1 MTRREAIAVSIGA
14 MIGTFIRPTPRRT
27 INLMDYC
34 GGEMLRYDCRLP
46 YVFEEWTYAT
56 DSFIC
61 LRVRPVGSDKT
72 DHKGEIPPIEKL
84 TFNHDTLRGWKTL
97 PKLNPIIATD
107 TYCQECNGYGRIGY
121 QINWKEC
128 RDCQGYGHQM
138 EYDGSSDLLIE
149 KKCKSCHGNGFPIAE
164 KCPKCNGKP
173 IATMPGIVCLEGH
186 YFDYNNYEKIRKL
199 NVEFICE
206 TLNDP
211 KPIPMLKFKFSEGDG
226 MMIGLDKNI
235 AEKRISDAK

>member
-1 MTRREAIAVSIGA
+1 MTRRESIAIMAGTL
-14 MIGTFIRPTPRRT
+14 IGTFVKPMPRRS
-27 INLMDYC
+27 INLLDFC
-34 GGEMLRYDCRLP
+34 GSERMKYDLRLP
-46 YVFEEWTYAT
+46 YVYNDWTYAT

-61 LRVRPVGSDKT
+61 LRVRPNGSDKT
-72 DHKGEIPPIEKL
+72 DHKGKIPPFEQL
-84 TFNHDTLRGWKTL
+84 TFNHDTLRGWKSL
-97 PKLNPIIATD
+97 PKLDPIIATD

-138 EYDGSSDLLIE
+138 KYDDSSDLLIE
-149 KKCKSCHGNGFPIAE
+149 KKCKSCHGNGFPISE
-164 KCPKCNGKP
+164 KCPKCNDKP
-173 IATMPGIVCLEGH
+173 IATMPGIVCLNGH

-235 AEKRISDAK
+235 AEERISDAK